1 MKANMR
7 LSYKF
12 TIIFS
17 FEILIKFVKYVLQNH
32 EESQDPTHIQYITYI
47 SLYVITFKHPN
58 ANQKGK
64 FLDITRII
72 LYTVKI

>member
-7 LSYKF
+7 QSYKF

-32 EESQDPTHIQYITYI
+32 EESQDPTHIQ
-47 SLYVITFKHPN
+47 
-58 ANQKGK
+58 
-64 FLDITRII
+64 
-72 LYTVKI
+72 